1 MSDATS
7 PYFPH
12 FLLEFWLSHVG
23 TGKPSNKQR
32 VHTYDV
38 YDNELN
44 EAYEIPNS
52 DRTIFQDFNSGSLD
66 AKTEKIFQEAEQS
79 FTKLESDAQSVVT
92 DLLDRTVWSEEN
104 TKRSIPFNRRDVETL
119 RKYFVFL
126 RFRNSVAYR
135 QMVVTLEESSH
146 EEPKDGQIFNAYRPV
161 IVQLRKRYILRGF
174 IDFLEQS
181 WADEVIRSHSD
192 QRLPTGCEDQ
202 EFMLADCCFGSLD
215 EGFDEDP
222 ECCDIFFPVFS
233 TLALYILGT
242 ANEHYSSTSTYRQT
256 SRSTIWIDVGLEF
269 ASDIHLRNAMILQT
283 YPYFL
288 YFSSLRTVPLSISS
302 YDEFRWIQ
310 EDQDYSRLKQ

>member
-1 MSDATS
+1 LGVLAVPCVRRRHLSGKSVLTLYSGTS
-7 PYFPH
+7 
-12 FLLEFWLSHVG
+12 
-23 TGKPSNKQR
+23 KPSTKQR
-32 VHTYDV
+32 VHIYDV

-52 DRTIFQDFNSGSLD
+52 DRTIFQDFDSGFLD
-66 AKTEKIFQEAEQS
+66 VETQKIPKEVEKS
-79 FTKLESDAQSVVT
+79 FTKLEFDAQSVVT

-174 IDFLEQS
+174 IDFLEHS
-181 WADEVIRSHSD
+181 WADGVIRSRSD
-192 QRLPTGCEDQ
+192 QRLPTGWSVDTFQDVMNLYCWRLCEAEVCVGIASEDQ

-222 ECCDIFFPVFS
+222 WVYRFPQSADGDLTLSLHSSGNVVISFS
-233 TLALYILGT
+233 PSSQPLLFTFSARQMNTIHQSPHIARLAD
-242 ANEHYSSTSTYRQT
+242 Q
-256 SRSTIWIDVGLEF
+256 RSG
-269 ASDIHLRNAMILQT
+269 
-283 YPYFL
+283 
-288 YFSSLRTVPLSISS
+288 
-302 YDEFRWIQ
+302 
-310 EDQDYSRLKQ
+310 